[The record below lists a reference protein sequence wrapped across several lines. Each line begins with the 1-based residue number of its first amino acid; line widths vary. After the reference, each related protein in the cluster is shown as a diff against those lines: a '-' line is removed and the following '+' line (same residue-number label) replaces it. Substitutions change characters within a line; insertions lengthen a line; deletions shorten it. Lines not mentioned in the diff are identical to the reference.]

1 MQHRWSFV
9 LSLSIL
15 CCLNAAAKDKKK
27 IILPADVLRAQ
38 TVLVVVDPDAG
49 TAIEDP
55 MANRNARDNVEKAL
69 ANWGRFRL
77 VMDASTADLI
87 ISIRKGSDRMVQPT
101 IGGIP
106 NNNRPVIFQP
116 SDSGGTAGGRAGT
129 PPTPGDPTSTQP
141 QTPHPQIEAGDPVD
155 TFLVYRGQRDHPL
168 DFPPVWRFM
177 AREALRSPGVPAVD
191 AFRKAIAEAE
201 KQQASQP

>member
-1 MQHRWSFV
+1 MLF
-9 LSLSIL
+9 
-15 CCLNAAAKDKKK
+15 CLPLGAKDKKK
-27 IILPADVLRAQ
+27 VILPADVLQAQ
-38 TVLVVVDPDAG
+38 TVLVVIDPDAG
-49 TAIEDP
+49 TSIEDP
-55 MANRNARDNVEKAL
+55 LANRTARDNVEKAL

-77 VMDASTADLI
+77 VMEASTADLI
-87 ISIRKGSDRMVQPT
+87 ISIRKGSDRIAEPT

-106 NNNRPVIFQP
+106 NNDRPVVYQP
-116 SDSGGTAGGRAGT
+116 SDSGGRVGGRTGT
-129 PPTPGDPTSTQP
+129 PSTPGDPTSTQP
-141 QTPHPQIEAGDPVD
+141 QTPHPQIEAGDLVD
-155 TFLVYRGQRDHPL
+155 TFLVYRGQRDNPL

>member
-1 MQHRWSFV
+1 MFYRGSFI

-15 CCLNAAAKDKKK
+15 CCVASTAKDKKK

-49 TAIEDP
+49 TSIEDP

-69 ANWGRFRL
+69 SNWGRFRL
-77 VMDASTADLI
+77 VMEASTADLI
-87 ISIRKGSDRMVQPT
+87 ISIRKGSDRMAQPT

-106 NNNRPVIFQP
+106 NNDRPVIYQP
-116 SDSGGTAGGRAGT
+116 SDSGGRVGGRTGT
-129 PPTPGDPTSTQP
+129 PPTSGDPTAAQP
-141 QTPHPQIEAGDPVD
+141 QTPHPQIEAGEPVD
-155 TFLVYRGQRDHPL
+155 TFLVYRGQRDNPL